1 MSSKAP
7 QQQPLPKWIKKV
19 LRLILDAYDYE
30 VFIGDLEEVYQW
42 KLQSHS
48 KFVANFLLIRESLL
62 FLFRFLGSKESRF
75 ANTKLQFSIHMIYR
89 NIRVLFRST
98 KSIGY
103 FSMKMFILGIGI
115 STFLL
120 TKAYVNHERSYDSQH
135 PDEDLIYRLIVDSE
149 SDGGVSNKSATI
161 PPPVLPRL
169 IEDNTEVA
177 TGFRMVRT
185 QVDAGIKVNE
195 DSYLEK
201 GFFFAEQEVLNV
213 LGFEFLEG
221 NRNDALTGPNDV
233 ILTESIARKYFDSD
247 NVVGK
252 VISYLQINGQFAN
265 LEVKGVIKDFP
276 STSHFRPKLIANYGG
291 NLNPWYRGAV
301 ASSWNFNLV
310 WGYLKFNS
318 KQSAEAFLTRANA
331 EYIKALPL
339 SEGMKRVEFKL
350 QPITDIHLKSELKNE
365 IEAGGSD
372 QFVQILTAVAY
383 FLLIVGCLN
392 YLILTTA
399 DNLRKLKSVA
409 VQRVLGASKVDLF
422 MQFFVQSLFQTIL
435 ALAISIAAVSLL
447 MPMLKIGLGT
457 ELNMGL
463 LSLQEVSLVAL
474 GLFLFNGFI
483 ALHPI
488 LMVSGFKSSELL
500 GKISLTKG
508 NTRFSF
514 KSVLVVVQ
522 LVFATFS
529 LFAILVISGQVAYI
543 NDKDLGFDESAVM
556 VVSSR
561 RGLDENILRN
571 ELLRNPNV
579 LSVSSGARVP
589 GGRPMP
595 TSKFRADHMSEAD
608 KVEMIYMAV
617 DSSFIQLF
625 DLQLLEGRD
634 FSEGISSDLTD
645 AVIISEKAAR
655 LFSFEGSAIGETIE
669 LYNRNNG
676 PSMGKRRVIG
686 VVKDLYFESL
696 YEEVKPIVLVKKR
709 IGGSRIMIKM
719 AKTDQVETIA
729 FISNKWASQ
738 FPELPMEYYL
748 LDNHIATK
756 YNGEQNLK
764 TLIWPITV
772 IAIVASALGL
782 ISLIAFSVQ
791 FIQKEVSIRKVLG
804 ASRGNL
810 YFMVTKDYLINLF
823 LALVISIPIG
833 NLVMQQWLNNFAYHI
848 DVDFT
853 YYLNVAIALLV
864 MVLLTISYHVIKTVF
879 TNPVT
884 ILRQD

>member
-7 QQQPLPKWIKKV
+7 QQKPLPRWIKKV

-42 KLQSHS
+42 KQESNS
-48 KFVANFLLIRESLL
+48 KLVANLHLIREFLL
-62 FLFRFLGSKESRF
+62 FLVRFLGRNESRF
-75 ANTKLQFSIHMIYR
+75 ANTKLQFSMHMIYR
-89 NIRVLFRST
+89 NIKVLFRSS

-120 TKAYVNHERSYDSQH
+120 TKAYVNHELSYDGQH
-135 PDEDLIYRLIVDSE
+135 PDANLIYRLVVDSE
-149 SDGGVSNKSATI
+149 SDGGVLNNSATI

-169 IEDNTEVA
+169 IADNTEIA
-177 TGFRMVRT
+177 TGFRMIRAQT
-185 QVDAGIKVNE
+185 DAGIKVNE
-195 DSYLEK
+195 DSYLEE
-201 GFFFAEQEVLNV
+201 GFYFVEREALNV

-221 NRNDALTGPNDV
+221 SKEDALTGPNDV

-247 NVVGK
+247 NVLGK
-252 VISYLQINGQFAN
+252 VISYQQINGQFVN

-276 STSHFRPKLIANYGG
+276 ATSHFRPKLLVNYESSV
-291 NLNPWYRGAV
+291 NPWSQGAV
-301 ASSWNFNLV
+301 AETWTFNLV

-318 KQSAEAFLTRANA
+318 DQAAEAFLTRANA

-339 SEGMKRVEFKL
+339 YIGQNRAEFKL
-350 QPITDIHLKSELKNE
+350 QQITDIHLNSQLKNE
-365 IEAGGSD
+365 IEVGGSE
-372 QFVQILTAVAY
+372 QFIQILTVAAY

-409 VQRVLGASKVDLF
+409 IQRVLGASKGDLF

-435 ALAISIAAVSLL
+435 ALGISISAIYML
-447 MPMLKIGLGT
+447 MPLLKTGVST
-457 ELNMGL
+457 ELNMSL
-463 LSLQEVSLVAL
+463 LSLQEVSVVAL
-474 GLFLFNGFI
+474 GVLLFNGFI

-488 LMVSGFKSSELL
+488 LMVSGHKSSELL
-500 GKISLTKG
+500 GKITLTQG
-508 NTRFSF
+508 NKRFSF

-543 NDKDLGFDESAVM
+543 NDKNLGFDESAVM

-561 RGLDENILRN
+561 RGLDENTLRT

-579 LSVSSGARVP
+579 LSVSSAARVP

-595 TSKFRADHMSEAD
+595 TSKFRADHMTEAD
-608 KVEMIYMAV
+608 KVEMIYMPV
-617 DSSFIQLF
+617 DSSFFQLF
-625 DLQLLEGRD
+625 DLQILEGRG
-634 FSEGISSDLTD
+634 FSEAISSDLTD
-645 AVIISEKAAR
+645 AVILSERAAE
-655 LFSFEGSAIGETIE
+655 LFDFEGSAIGNTIE
-669 LYNRNNG
+669 LYGRNNG
-676 PSMGKRRVIG
+676 PSMGKRQVIG
-686 VVKDLYFESL
+686 IVKDLYFESL
-696 YEEVKPIVLVKKR
+696 YEEVKPVVLVQKR

-719 AKTDQVETIA
+719 AKTNQVETIS
-729 FISNKWASQ
+729 FISNKWATQ

-756 YNGEQNLK
+756 YNGERNLK
-764 TLIWPITV
+764 TLIWPIT
-772 IAIVASALGL
+772 ILAIVASALGL
-782 ISLIAFSVQ
+782 ISLIAFSIQ

-810 YFMVTKDYLINLF
+810 YFMVTKDYLVNLL

-833 NLVMQQWLNNFAYHI
+833 NLVMQEWLNNFAYHI

-853 YYLNVAIALLV
+853 YYLNVGLALLL

-879 TNPVT
+879 TNPIVN
-884 ILRQD
+884 LRQD